1 MIIKRKREMQPEVYT
16 ASLNDIMFFLLLFFL
31 IVSTLVNP
39 SVIQLVLPKAT
50 ANVQKMSK
58 QTINISI
65 KEDPEGLRYY
75 LNDLPIA
82 LAQIQPTIQQMVA
95 NTSDATVILRADR
108 TIQLQDLVSVLDIG
122 HQLHVKMILA
132 TQKE

>member
-1 MIIKRKREMQPEVYT
+1 MIIKRKRELQPEVYT

-39 SVIQLVLPKAT
+39 SVIQLMLPKAT

-58 QTINISI
+58 QSINISI
-65 KEDPEGLRYY
+65 KEEAEGLHYY

-82 LAQIQPTIQQMVA
+82 LEQIQPTIQQMVA
-95 NTSDATVILRADR
+95 NTADATVILRADR

-122 HQLHVKMILA
+122 HQLHLKMILA
-132 TQKE
+132 TQKQ

>member
-16 ASLNDIMFFLLLFFL
+16 SSLNDIMFFLLLFFL

-39 SVIQLVLPKAT
+39 SVIQLMLPKAN

-58 QTINISI
+58 QSINISI
-65 KEDPEGLRYY
+65 KEETEGLRYY
-75 LNDLPIA
+75 LNDLPIP
-82 LAQIQPTIQQMVA
+82 LAQIEPTIQQMVA

-122 HQLHVKMILA
+122 HNLHVKMILA
-132 TQKE
+132 TQKQ

>member
-39 SVIQLVLPKAT
+39 SVIQLTLPKAS

-58 QTINISI
+58 QSINISI
-65 KEDPEGLRYY
+65 KEEPEGLHYY

-82 LAQIQPTIQQMVA
+82 LQQIEPTIQQMVA

>member
-1 MIIKRKREMQPEVYT
+1 MKIRRKREMQPEVYT

-39 SVIQLVLPKAT
+39 SVIQLMLPKAS
-50 ANVQKMSK
+50 ANIQKMSK

-65 KEDPEGLRYY
+65 TADLKYF
-75 LNDLPIA
+75 LNDKPIA
-82 LAQIQPTIQQMVA
+82 LDQIKPEIQRLVT
-95 NTSDATVILRADR
+95 NTEDATVILRADKS
-108 TIQLQDLVSVLDIG
+108 IQLQDLVSVLDIG